1 MLKTLLA
8 ARLLVSSVA
17 MTGVDLSA
25 CGDKFLVVSR
35 GTRFE
40 RAKTARQPANI
51 LVYAN
56 PSSTLPK
63 ALEKASVDATLRK
76 AGYRPTS
83 VSAPAEF
90 EAAMKQGGW
99 DIVVADL
106 TDSSAIR
113 GRLQGK
119 AAPMVVP
126 VVLNAT
132 GTELAQAKKDYQ
144 RVLKGPIKSQAFLEA
159 IDDALA
165 LRDKLRATTS

>member
-1 MLKTLLA
+1 MRKILVAGVLLSVVA
-8 ARLLVSSVA
+8 AS
-17 MTGVDLSA
+17 GVDLSA
-25 CGDKFLVVSR
+25 CGDKFLVFSR
-35 GTRFE
+35 GTRYQ
-40 RAKTARQPANI
+40 TAAAARRPANI

-83 VSAPAEF
+83 VSGPADL
-90 EAAMKQGGW
+90 EAAIKQGGW

-106 TDSSAIR
+106 ADSASLR
-113 GRLQGK
+113 GRFQGK
-119 AAPMVVP
+119 TAPMVVP

-132 GTELAQAKKDYQ
+132 GTELAQAKKEFE

-159 IDDALA
+159 IDDAVT
-165 LRDKLRATTS
+165 LRDKLRASAS

>member
-1 MLKTLLA
+1 MRKILVAGVLLSVVA
-8 ARLLVSSVA
+8 AS
-17 MTGVDLSA
+17 GVDLSA
-25 CGDKFLVVSR
+25 CGDKFLVFSR
-35 GTRFE
+35 GTRYQ
-40 RAKTARQPANI
+40 TAAAARRPANI

-83 VSAPAEF
+83 VSGPADL
-90 EAAMKQGGW
+90 EAAIKQGGW

-106 TDSSAIR
+106 ADSASLR
-113 GRLQGK
+113 GRFQGK
-119 AAPMVVP
+119 MAPMVVP

-132 GTELAQAKKDYQ
+132 GTELAQAKKEFE

-159 IDDALA
+159 IDDAVT
-165 LRDKLRATTS
+165 LRDKLRASAS